1 MIKIIP
7 TIGPVTQS
15 LESIKYINK
24 FSNLFRLNSSHNI
37 ISWHYDIAKKIKLAS
52 KENKILIDIPG
63 IKPRTLNNS
72 DIVIKKYEKILFYF
86 KIKPKQKSKFVNM
99 IPLSNPIPKIQSNI
113 KFFSISDGTYG
124 FKLTNYN
131 KNYLVGVA
139 QQNFKLKPNKG
150 LNIPMS
156 VYEDALQK
164 RKYFSFLNKISKIK
178 FDAIGLSFVQNSKI
192 IDQIK
197 KKYPSKI
204 VVSKIENYEGLRN
217 ANKICDVSD
226 VIMIDRGDLAAEIG
240 NENLFEGI
248 IKISKICKTF
258 NKPLIM
264 ATENLDSMINNKL
277 PTKSEIFALAYY
289 NQINVDCIMLSD
301 ETTTSKNWKNI
312 LVWTNNFF
320 QQQSLI
326 KKSKLVFK
334 ETFWDIIKNNQNIPI
349 VIFTKK
355 GLSINNVQNLSNFE
369 NITVF
374 TESSK
379 VKFHC
384 QFSKNID
391 VIQTDK
397 FDNKNFQKFI
407 KINILKNSK
416 QIFKNS
422 NKIIVI
428 YISYP
433 RKNSRAN
440 TAMLL
445 TKKDF

>member
-1 MIKIIP
+1 
-7 TIGPVTQS
+7 
-15 LESIKYINK
+15 
-24 FSNLFRLNSSHNI
+24 
-37 ISWHYDIAKKIKLAS
+37 
-52 KENKILIDIPG
+52 
-63 IKPRTLNNS
+63 
-72 DIVIKKYEKILFYF
+72 
-86 KIKPKQKSKFVNM
+86 
-99 IPLSNPIPKIQSNI
+99 
-113 KFFSISDGTYG
+113 
-124 FKLTNYN
+124 
-131 KNYLVGVA
+131 
-139 QQNFKLKPNKG
+139 
-150 LNIPMS
+150 
-156 VYEDALQK
+156 
-164 RKYFSFLNKISKIK
+164 
-178 FDAIGLSFVQNSKI
+178 
-192 IDQIK
+192 
-197 KKYPSKI
+197 
-204 VVSKIENYEGLRN
+204 
-217 ANKICDVSD
+217 
-226 VIMIDRGDLAAEIG
+226 MIDRGDLAAEIG

-397 FDNKNFQKFI
+397 FDNKNFK
-407 KINILKNSK
+407 NLLK
-416 QIFKNS
+416 
-422 NKIIVI
+422 
-428 YISYP
+428 
-433 RKNSRAN
+433 
-440 TAMLL
+440 
-445 TKKDF
+445 